1 MEDSLRYNF
10 NSNDLLFKV
19 YRHRKPIIYITTAAI
34 VVSTIVSFLITPK
47 YKASTILFPAPAV
60 SISKSLIST
69 TAQSNE
75 NSIFGEDEEVEQ
87 VLQVLNSE
95 ALQKKIVKKY
105 NLVEHYDLDPSDPHL
120 NSELNKKWERYVSF
134 GRTQFMAIEIS
145 VLDKNPDIATS
156 MANDIASS
164 IDSVM
169 NRMVKERATKA
180 YEIAKIQYKQREEQV
195 QILSDSLRKIME
207 LGVYDIE
214 SQSGSLNRGLT
225 QAYIKGN
232 QKAVDKILERLSF
245 LAKYGSKYLTLK
257 NIIESQSIQLSLL
270 NSKCNEAKVD
280 AEQSLTHIYIV
291 DKAYRPDKK
300 AFPQRTLIILISTLS
315 TFLLSILIII
325 IIDALK
331 DFKGKEMTSV
341 KA

>member
-34 VVSTIVSFLITPK
+34 VISTIVSFLITPK
-47 YKASTILFPAPAV
+47 YKASTVLFPAPAV

-95 ALQKKIVKKY
+95 ELQKKIVKKY
-105 NLVEHYDLDPSDPHL
+105 NLVNHYDLDPNDPHL

-145 VLDKNPDIATS
+145 VLDKNPDVATS

-180 YEIAKIQYKQREEQV
+180 YEIAKTQYKQREEQV
-195 QILSDSLRKIME
+195 QVLSDSLRKIME

-331 DFKGKEMTSV
+331 DFKGKEKTSV

>member
-95 ALQKKIVKKY
+95 ELQKKIVKKY